1 MNDPKPT
8 VDLAYP
14 TPAPGRIP
22 AFQNVEEEAM
32 FWDTHSV
39 VDFPDELQPT
49 SIRVSTRLSAPL
61 TVRLDPVDRAEITR
75 RAKEQGIGPST
86 LIRIWVKER
95 LRQEGETLDSRPGAR
110 PRPARRR

>member
-1 MNDPKPT
+1 MSRSKPT
-8 VDLAYP
+8 VDLSYP
-14 TPAPGRIP
+14 TPAHGRIP
-22 AFQNVEEEAM
+22 AFQNVEEEAA

-39 VDFPDELQPT
+39 VDFPDELQPA
-49 SIRVSTRLSAPL
+49 RVRISKRLSAPL

-95 LRQEGETLDSRPGAR
+95 LRLDDDASESAR
-110 PRPARRR
+110 REHARRR